1 MKPDAFA
8 QLLALIQQRGTVAQ
22 LAQASGLSRRTVD
35 RYVKAMRERRL
46 ARIEAWLP
54 DACGR
59 PRIALWAMG
68 NGADAPR
75 PAAQTA
81 AERQRKVRQRKVR
94 QRKQ

>member
-1 MKPDAFA
+1 MKPDAYA
-8 QLLALIQQRGTVAQ
+8 RLLELMQQRGTVPQ
-22 LAQASGLSRRTVD
+22 LAQAAGVSIRTVQ
-35 RYVKAMRERRL
+35 RYLRALRHRRL

-75 PAAQTA
+75 PAAMTA
-81 AERQRKVRQRKVR
+81 AERQRKVRQRAK
-94 QRKQ
+94 